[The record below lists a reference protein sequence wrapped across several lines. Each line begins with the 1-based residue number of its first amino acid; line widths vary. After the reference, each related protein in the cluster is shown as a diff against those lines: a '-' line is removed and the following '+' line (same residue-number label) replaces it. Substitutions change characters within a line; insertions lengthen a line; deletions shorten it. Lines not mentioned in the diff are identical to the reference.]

1 MFDPQ
6 FIIDKLESNRRQFQ
20 QALSGLTKEEYT
32 WKPLPE
38 KWCLLEVVC
47 HLHDEERE
55 DFRARLKH
63 VLEHPEKPLVPINP
77 VEWVT
82 ERKYMEQDFEYML
95 SQFLTERGE
104 SIKWLRQLKE
114 PNWDNAVVHPKLG
127 PHSGK
132 LFLSN
137 WLAHDYLHFRQILS
151 LKYGFLQIQSG
162 QDLGYAGKW

>member
-1 MFDPQ
+1 MFNPE
-6 FIIDKLESNRRQFQ
+6 FIINKLDNNKQQFQ

-38 KWCLLEVVC
+38 KWCLLEVIC

-63 VLEHPEKPLVPINP
+63 VLEHPQNP
-77 VEWVT
+77 MAKIDPVAWVT

-95 SQFLTERGE
+95 SQFLTERAE
-104 SIKWLRQLKE
+104 SVKWLRQLKE
-114 PNWDNAVVHPKLG
+114 PKWDNEVVHPKFG
-127 PHSGK
+127 SFNGK

-137 WLAHDYLHFRQILS
+137 WLAHDYLHFRQILF
-151 LKYGFLQIQSG
+151 LKHGYLKFLSE
-162 QDLGYAGKW
+162 QDLGYAGNW

>member
-1 MFDPQ
+1 MFNST
-6 FIIDKLESNRRQFQ
+6 FIINKLESNRQEFQ
-20 QALSGLTKEEYT
+20 QALSGLTKEEYL

-63 VLEHPEKPLVPINP
+63 VLERPENVMSPIDP
-77 VEWVT
+77 VSWVT
-82 ERKYMEQDFEYML
+82 ERKYMEQDYDFML
-95 SQFLTERGE
+95 SQFQEERAE
-104 SIKWLRQLKE
+104 SIRWLRALKDTR
-114 PNWDNAVVHPKLG
+114 WDNAHIHPKFG
-127 PHSGK
+127 THSGK

-151 LKYGFLQIQSG
+151 LKYGFLNTQSDE
-162 QDLGYAGKW
+162 DLNYAGKW